1 MAQLDPNIILGAR
14 APQIESPVNALAKA
28 MQVQG
33 MQQESAMRG
42 MQMQD
47 AMTKRE
53 SSNKLAELY
62 SSAMGSDGKL
72 DRNKLFQG
80 AAQRGLGAQIP
91 ALQKQFADADEQ
103 TGKVDAQ
110 AFKLAKERHDAYKMA
125 TGALAQRPDLSKE
138 LVMQAGQEL
147 VSAGILPAAMYQQ
160 SIANMPDDPE
170 ALRAKLRQGVTA
182 QMTPEQMLTVFA
194 PKAEKIDNGQQI
206 GFRDMNPNSPTYGQ
220 NTGGAPVQKQM
231 TPGEVSSAAT
241 ARRGQD
247 ITVRGQN
254 LTDARGRESNEI
266 ARTKVGAAGP
276 DGRPS
281 KPMPA
286 TALKMQNEALDVIG
300 IASSIQADLGTIEQ
314 QLEKGKL
321 DFGPVKNVANNLKN
335 MAGMSDEKSRNF
347 STFKSSME
355 KLRNDSLRLNKGVQ
369 TDGDAQRAWNELF
382 QNINDKGLVKQ
393 RLAEIKAINARA
405 VDLRKREVEDI
416 RNNYNQQQYDFSGQ
430 TNVPSAITPPSGGA
444 NIDALLEKYK

>member
-1 MAQLDPNIILGAR
+1 MAQLDPSIILQAR
-14 APQIESPVNALAKA
+14 QPQIESPMNALAQM

-33 MQQESAMRG
+33 MQQQNQLG
-42 MQMQD
+42 QMKMD
-47 AMTKRE
+47 EARTAGERR
-53 SSNKLAELY
+53 NKLAALLQGKYETPE
-62 SSAMGSDGKL
+62 AMEDAVLRGGYMDE
-72 DRNKLFQG
+72 
-80 AAQRGLGAQIP
+80 AAQLRKSRSD
-91 ALQKQFADADEQ
+91 ALKAKAD
-103 TGKVDAQ
+103 TGK
-110 AFKLAKERHDAYKMA
+110 
-125 TGALAQRPDLSKE
+125 TGAETEKIQIATQREKLG
-138 LVMQAGQEL
+138 LVGQLLNGVKDQATYDQ
-147 VSAGILPAAMYQQ
+147 A
-160 SIANMPDDPE
+160 
-170 ALRAKLRQGVTA
+170 RVTA
-182 QMTPEQMLTVFA
+182 QQNGLDVSNMPPQYDPNMVAQKLQQALTVE
-194 PKAEKIDNGQQI
+194 EKLAQVWKQKGYDL
-206 GFRDMNPNSPTYGQ
+206 D
-220 NTGGAPVQKQM
+220 VQKF
-231 TPGEVSSAAT
+231 GETKRSNLAGEGLQ
-241 ARRGQD
+241 RRGQD

-254 LTDARGRESNEI
+254 LTDARGRESNDI
-266 ARTKVGAAGP
+266 ARTKAGAAGP

-335 MAGMSDEKSRNF
+335 MAGMSDEQSRNF

>member
-1 MAQLDPNIILGAR
+1 MATLDPNIILGAK
-14 APQIESPVNALAKA
+14 PIQVENPMNQLAKL

-33 MQQESAMRG
+33 MQQEGQMRG

-47 AMTKRE
+47 AQAVRE
-53 SSNKLAELY
+53 QKNKLAALLGGQYAKPEELEG
-62 SSAMGSDGKL
+62 ALLRGGFMG
-72 DRNKLFQG
+72 
-80 AAQRGLGAQIP
+80 
-91 ALQKQFADADEQ
+91 E
-103 TGKVDAQ
+103 AQ
-110 AFKLAKERHDAYKMA
+110 ALSKNRMDAGKAQADIGKTGAETEKIKIASQREKLALVGQLLNGVRDQA
-125 TGALAQRPDLSKE
+125 TYDQARMTAQQNGLDVSSMPPQYDPNMVAQKLQQALSVEEQLAQVWKQKGYDLDVDKFGETKRSNI
-138 LVMQAGQEL
+138 AGEGLQ
-147 VSAGILPAAMYQQ
+147 
-160 SIANMPDDPE
+160 
-170 ALRAKLRQGVTA
+170 
-182 QMTPEQMLTVFA
+182 
-194 PKAEKIDNGQQI
+194 
-206 GFRDMNPNSPTYGQ
+206 
-220 NTGGAPVQKQM
+220 
-231 TPGEVSSAAT
+231 
-241 ARRGQD
+241 RRGQD
-247 ITVRGQN
+247 ITARGQN
-254 LTDARGRESNEI
+254 MTDARGRESNEI
-266 ARTKVGAAGP
+266 ARLKAGAAGP

-314 QLEKGKL
+314 QLKTGAL
-321 DFGPVKNVANNLKN
+321 DFGPIKNVANNLKN
-335 MAGMSDEKSRNF
+335 MAGMSDEQSRNF

-416 RNNYNQQQYDFSGQ
+416 RNNYNQQQYDFGSQ